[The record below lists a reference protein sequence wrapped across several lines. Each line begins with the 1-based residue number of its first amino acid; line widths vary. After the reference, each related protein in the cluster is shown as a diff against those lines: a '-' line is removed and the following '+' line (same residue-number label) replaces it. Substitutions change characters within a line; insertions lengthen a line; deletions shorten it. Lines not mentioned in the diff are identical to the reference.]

1 MSLVAWIVF
10 GLIAGLIAS
19 RLVRHQGSG
28 VVRDVLLGIV
38 GAVVGGMLFNSVGI
52 AGVSGFNLWSL
63 VVAVLGSTIVLA
75 AYYAVL
81 GRRAA

>member
-1 MSLVAWIVF
+1 
-10 GLIAGLIAS
+10 
-19 RLVRHQGSG
+19 VRHQGSG